1 MSKQGEDDRPV
12 LFSAEQF
19 DSEQSIGYLMRLVLN
34 SMKSQ
39 IDQAMEPH
47 DLTAMQWQPL
57 YIIANG
63 LATTSAE
70 VARRMQVDTG
80 AVTRMVD
87 RMEQKGLLE
96 RVRCLE
102 DRRVVNLQVTESG
115 RQSAAVVPE
124 ALCKVLNDHL
134 RGFTVE
140 EAEALKDFLL
150 RMLENGAEAG
160 FASPPASTGHRSQ
173 TPSTNTNTNTTSTTS
188 NNSNNS
194 NNKTG
199 KRS

>member
-1 MSKQGEDDRPV
+1 MSKQSSEKNDGNSSP
-12 LFSAEQF
+12 LFVPEQF

-87 RMEQKGLLE
+87 RMEQKGLVE
-96 RVRCLE
+96 RVRCQQ
-102 DRRVVNLQVTESG
+102 DRRVVNLQVTGLG
-115 RQSAAVVPE
+115 RQSASVVPE

-134 RGFTVE
+134 QGFSAE
-140 EAEALKDFLL
+140 EADTLKGFLL
-150 RMLENGAEAG
+150 RMLENGSAAG
-160 FASPPASTGHRSQ
+160 FASLPARHGGHS
-173 TPSTNTNTNTTSTTS
+173 TSTPVSTS
-188 NNSNNS
+188 SS
-194 NNKTG
+194 SNKTG